1 MVSGETGDPGPSV
14 PGAVVEEQR
23 PVGDSVTVQPRP
35 TVVENAMVATLSR
48 EGVTLNSALSQVK
61 NNNLWNAGKAI
72 LFS

>member
-1 MVSGETGDPGPSV
+1 MGDCKTKMQ
-14 PGAVVEEQR
+14 ELNEKYKRMDCFLFEQEF
-23 PVGDSVTVQPRP
+23 PKCLDSQQRL
-35 TVVENAMVATLSR
+35 ATLSR

>member
-1 MVSGETGDPGPSV
+1 MVPGVPGLPIPSV
-14 PGAVVEEQR
+14 PSPAARGLR
-23 PVGDSVTVQPRP
+23 SGGDSVTVQPRP